1 MRFTP
6 QPQVVA
12 SSYPNNENDTTRISN
27 SIPGT
32 AETELS
38 WLRQQ
43 LQKERTARKEE
54 EERFRE
60 HQVMWEKQ
68 QEQHENLVR
77 EHRLLLGKQKD
88 TEEKLEKVTK
98 SKETLQERLST
109 RTTENQVLETQLK
122 EQQAVG
128 LSSHDDMVVEMTRL
142 KMDLAAAQEE
152 RQKALKSLK
161 GTEAMLDYIKD
172 QYRMAQEAAS
182 LSQTSVSNL
191 TKDNAQLSRQA
202 SGEVGRLKQVHHD
215 RQFAQLKRQKEN
227 QCAEIANL
235 KRLLAQ
241 KEEDLVRA
249 KNNTG
254 RMGVGTRA
262 QSATPAPKT
271 RSRAASP
278 MRVSNLRNG

>member
-12 SSYPNNENDTTRISN
+12 SSYPNNEDDTTRVSN
-27 SIPGT
+27 SVPGT

-54 EERFRE
+54 EARFRE

-128 LSSHDDMVVEMTRL
+128 LSSHDDMIVEMTRL

-152 RQKALKSLK
+152 RQKAVKSLK
-161 GTEAMLDYIKD
+161 GTEAVLDYIKE

-182 LSQTSVSNL
+182 QSQTSVSNL

-202 SGEVGRLKQVHHD
+202 SGEVARLKQVHHD

-235 KRLLAQ
+235 KRFLAQ
-241 KEEDLVRA
+241 REEELVRA
-249 KNNTG
+249 KSNTG